1 MNQTDKVNWKD
12 WSIPDKKSVGK
23 RTGEDIKIWMTSV
36 DKTQTAR
43 EK

>member
-1 MNQTDKVNWKD
+1 MENPRQRKVWG
-12 WSIPDKKSVGK
+12 KKN
-23 RTGEDIKIWMTSV
+23 REDIKIWMTSV